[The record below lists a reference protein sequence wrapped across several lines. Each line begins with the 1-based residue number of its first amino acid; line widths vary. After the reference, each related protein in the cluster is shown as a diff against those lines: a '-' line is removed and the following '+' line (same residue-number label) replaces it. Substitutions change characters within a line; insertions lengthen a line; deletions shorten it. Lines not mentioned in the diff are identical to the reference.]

1 MIRNASASIRRH
13 SKTHSSAHT
22 PEISLLVNF
31 SFSAI
36 FHSFMYL
43 FMYRKCTTEV
53 FPQGQIPK
61 ESKPSFVLSTN
72 IYHGPTMSG
81 GVCTET
87 KKTVAAL
94 RNHLKGSTWR
104 SPPPGCLPQHPGQ
117 DRGEAPPRVP
127 WHWVLHVHDLHPL
140 EHKAGSPCF
149 RSSGRVLNRT
159 HLTASLD
166 KALQ

>member
-1 MIRNASASIRRH
+1 MHQSEGTP
-13 SKTHSSAHT
+13 KPTPVHT
-22 PEISLLVNF
+22 LQKSLF
-31 SFSAI
+31 SLI
-36 FHSFMYL
+36 FHFQPSFIHSCIYL
-43 FMYRKCTTEV
+43 CIANAQQKCSHR
-53 FPQGQIPK
+53 GSQIPK